1 MRLWRGR
8 MHVQRCQLKRKENP
22 MHPSKSESL
31 AQDEEYLLPENEA
44 ALAAT
49 LALMTGFGHGCCDT
63 HRPAMAARVAEQLE
77 NLACAGGLSHDMRA
91 LLGRLQQR
99 WQAVA
104 DADAPLRSHRAVSD
118 AGVALPAAHAAQP
131 VPHALWH
138 APLDTLQ

>member
-8 MHVQRCQLKRKENP
+8 MHVQRYQLKRKENP

-77 NLACAGGLSHDMRA
+77 NLADRKSTRLNSSHTVISYAVFCLKKKKNKKKGHDVEKNNEKEEQDMRSIT
-91 LLGRLQQR
+91 Q
-99 WQAVA
+99 
-104 DADAPLRSHRAVSD
+104 
-118 AGVALPAAHAAQP
+118 
-131 VPHALWH
+131 
-138 APLDTLQ
+138 

>member
-63 HRPAMAARVAEQLE
+63 H
-77 NLACAGGLSHDMRA
+77 
-91 LLGRLQQR
+91 
-99 WQAVA
+99 
-104 DADAPLRSHRAVSD
+104 
-118 AGVALPAAHAAQP
+118 
-131 VPHALWH
+131 
-138 APLDTLQ
+138 

>member
-1 MRLWRGR
+1 
-8 MHVQRCQLKRKENP
+8 
-22 MHPSKSESL
+22 MHPSKSENL

-104 DADAPLRSHRAVSD
+104 DAGAPSRSHRAVPE
-118 AGVALPAAHAAQP
+118 AGVPLPGAHAADLAHAAHAAHAAQP

>member
-1 MRLWRGR
+1 
-8 MHVQRCQLKRKENP
+8 
-22 MHPSKSESL
+22 
-31 AQDEEYLLPENEA
+31 
-44 ALAAT
+44 
-49 LALMTGFGHGCCDT
+49 
-63 HRPAMAARVAEQLE
+63 MAARVAEQLE

-104 DADAPLRSHRAVSD
+104 DAGASLRSHRAVSD
-118 AGVALPAAHAAQP
+118 AGVALPGVHAAQP